1 MLTSLLGRRE
11 DSGASEWGLICL
23 LELVV
28 RMRRS
33 MIVCDWMRS
42 ARILEK
48 AEMGRSAL
56 RGIERVGGSER
67 PGRVV
72 RRTLTVAMLTMCFV
86 CLA

>member
-1 MLTSLLGRRE
+1 
-11 DSGASEWGLICL
+11 
-23 LELVV
+23 
-28 RMRRS
+28 